1 MNEDKAYDY
10 IVVGA
15 GSAGC
20 VMAARLSEDK
30 DVRVLI
36 LEAGPSDYDPL
47 IHIPL
52 GLGKMH
58 HYRLH
63 DWGYDSEPERWLNG
77 REIEMMRGKVLGG
90 SSSINVMAYVR
101 GNAGDYDRWAQ
112 KGCRGWSYA
121 DVLPYFRRAETFEGG
136 ADTWRGGAGP
146 LGVQYAKTRDP
157 LYDAI
162 IEAGKLAGHP
172 FTPDYNGKQ
181 QVGIGRGQ
189 FTIKNGRRCSTAVA
203 YLHPAKSRP
212 NLTVATGA
220 LANRV
225 ILENGR
231 AVGIEYVQKGQVI
244 RARAEREVILS
255 GGAINSPQL
264 LMLSGIGPADHLRE
278 IGIEPVI
285 DRPMVGRNLNDHFAS
300 VLFWKRIG
308 YGSFRDTMRFD
319 RMAWGMIQAYLF
331 GTGVATV
338 VPGGLHGFVKTS
350 PDLAVPDLQFM
361 FRGAPSYAH
370 LWFPGIKAPYADAF
384 GIRPAVLHPESRGEV
399 TLRSA
404 DPRAKV
410 KIRQNIF
417 SNPND
422 LAKLRQGFRLARELA
437 AQKPLDGIRG
447 EEMSPGKDV
456 QTDDQVD
463 AWIKKVVMTAHH
475 PCGTCAM
482 GVQDD
487 AVLDPELRVRGV
499 ESLRVVDASAMPD
512 IVSGNINACVIMI
525 GEKGADLVRGKTPL
539 PRAEAA

>member
-1 MNEDKAYDY
+1 
-10 IVVGA
+10 
-15 GSAGC
+15 
-20 VMAARLSEDK
+20 
-30 DVRVLI
+30 
-36 LEAGPSDYDPL
+36 
-47 IHIPL
+47 
-52 GLGKMH
+52 
-58 HYRLH
+58 
-63 DWGYDSEPERWLNG
+63 
-77 REIEMMRGKVLGG
+77 
-90 SSSINVMAYVR
+90 
-101 GNAGDYDRWAQ
+101 
-112 KGCRGWSYA
+112 
-121 DVLPYFRRAETFEGG
+121 
-136 ADTWRGGAGP
+136 
-146 LGVQYAKTRDP
+146 
-157 LYDAI
+157 
-162 IEAGKLAGHP
+162 
-172 FTPDYNGKQ
+172 
-181 QVGIGRGQ
+181 
-189 FTIKNGRRCSTAVA
+189 
-203 YLHPAKSRP
+203 
-212 NLTVATGA
+212 
-220 LANRV
+220 
-225 ILENGR
+225 
-231 AVGIEYVQKGQVI
+231 
-244 RARAEREVILS
+244 
-255 GGAINSPQL
+255 
-264 LMLSGIGPADHLRE
+264 
-278 IGIEPVI
+278 
-285 DRPMVGRNLNDHFAS
+285 
-300 VLFWKRIG
+300 
-308 YGSFRDTMRFD
+308 
-319 RMAWGMIQAYLF
+319 MAWGMIQAYLF

-370 LWFPGIKAPYADAF
+370 LWFPGINAPYADAF